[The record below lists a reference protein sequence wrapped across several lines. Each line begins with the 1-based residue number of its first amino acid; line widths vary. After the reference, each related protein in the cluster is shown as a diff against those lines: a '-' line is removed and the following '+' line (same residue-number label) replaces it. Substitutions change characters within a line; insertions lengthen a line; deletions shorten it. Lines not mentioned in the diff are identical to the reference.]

1 MGRKPKSGQS
11 FVELPK
17 QSSPKT
23 RRSLRLLTSKGK
35 THSDDALTTP
45 RSPSYH
51 SHSTSSELES
61 ESLLSTPVSDN
72 QTVDGQIE
80 PRLTKKPSFLRRT
93 SSLFLPGSRQ
103 RGMILIGLAVLLAM
117 VLVVVQEGGFGAGTG
132 RMVRRAKRACDRCE
146 DDDDED
152 DGPQ

>member
-1 MGRKPKSGQS
+1 MGRNPKSEDSLVQT
-11 FVELPK
+11 PK
-17 QSSPKT
+17 HSSPKT
-23 RRSLRLLTSKGK
+23 RRSLRLLTSNGK
-35 THSDDALTTP
+35 SQSDDALTP

-51 SHSTSSELES
+51 SLHPTSSES
-61 ESLLSTPVSDN
+61 ESDTLPSTPVSDN
-72 QTVDGQIE
+72 ETVDGQIG

-103 RGMILIGLAVLLAM
+103 RGMILIGLAILLAM
-117 VLVVVQEGGFGAGTG
+117 VLVVVQEGGFGTETG

-152 DGPQ
+152 DGPH